1 MNMETRVIGVLS
13 SNQQL
18 STNIKHACEAFHE
31 DFEVDLFEDDDSFA
45 QYLNY
50 ELPDLVV
57 LDVSDP
63 VLGIRQLLIE
73 LKDDPWLHFGGVI
86 FVYDQERVGVVPS
99 AIRDVNLIS
108 ILEYKR
114 IDFYMPRL
122 LRILSHNR
130 NILYQRDLHALLS
143 QNLSGSFVLDN
154 DPFDLTTYSNLL
166 ANFLF
171 NANLVSHEQKERFY
185 VAIMELLLNAI
196 EHGNCRITY
205 EEKSAFLAEG
215 GDSMDLIRE
224 RNQDPEISK
233 KRVHLF
239 YRIRPNVSTFRVRDE
254 GEGFDWRK
262 YSTATGREGLE
273 ETHGRGIF
281 MANHYLT
288 NLTYN
293 DKGNEVYFELEHPPS
308 ETNAVPEMFSDR
320 REVVLKDKEVVF
332 TEGEKSSHLYYIVS
346 GNFEVLFEN
355 QRISVLTPEDIFV
368 GEMSFLLNNRR
379 SATVRSIG
387 QSVLLRISKREFI
400 TAIKQKPHYALFLAR
415 LLSQRLVR
423 LRNGRVAP

>member
-1 MNMETRVIGVLS
+1 METRVIGVLS
-13 SNQQL
+13 SNSQL
-18 STNIKHACEAFHE
+18 STNLKHACEAFHE
-31 DFEVDLFEDDDSFA
+31 DFEVDLFEDDETFA

-63 VLGIRQLLIE
+63 VLRIRQLLME
-73 LKDDPWLHFGGVI
+73 LKNDPWLHFGGVI
-86 FVYDQERVGVVPS
+86 LVYDQERVGVVPS

-108 ILEYKR
+108 ILEYGR

-185 VAIMELLLNAI
+185 VAIMELLVNAI

-205 EEKSAFLAEG
+205 EEKSAYLAKG
-215 GDSMDLIRE
+215 GDAMDLIRE
-224 RNQDPEISK
+224 RNQDPEINK
-233 KRVHLF
+233 KKVHLF
-239 YRIRPNVSTFRVRDE
+239 YRIRPNISTFRVRDE

-262 YSTATGREGLE
+262 YNTATGTEGLDE
-273 ETHGRGIF
+273 SHGRGIF
-281 MANHYLT
+281 MASHYLT

-293 DKGNEVYFELEHPPS
+293 DKGNEVYFELEHPRS
-308 ETNAVPEMFSDR
+308 ETNAVPEMFADR
-320 REVVLKDKEVVF
+320 REVVFKD
-332 TEGEKSSHLYYIVS
+332 GS
-346 GNFEVLFEN
+346 FEF
-355 QRISVLTPEDIFV
+355 
-368 GEMSFLLNNRR
+368 
-379 SATVRSIG
+379 
-387 QSVLLRISKREFI
+387 
-400 TAIKQKPHYALFLAR
+400 
-415 LLSQRLVR
+415 
-423 LRNGRVAP
+423 

>member
-1 MNMETRVIGVLS
+1 METRVIGVLS
-13 SNQQL
+13 TNGEL
-18 STNIKHACEAFHE
+18 SGKIKHACEAFHE
-31 DFEVDLFEDDDSFA
+31 DFEVDLFEEEDAFA

-50 ELPDLVV
+50 ELPDLIV
-57 LDVSDP
+57 LDISDAT
-63 VLGIRQLLIE
+63 LRIRQLLGE
-73 LKDDPWLHFGGVI
+73 LKNDPWLHFGGVI
-86 FVYDQERVGVVPS
+86 LVYDQERVCVVSS
-99 AIRDVNLIS
+99 AIRDINLIS
-108 ILEYKR
+108 ILEYGR

-171 NANLVSHEQKERFY
+171 NANLVSHEQKDRFY
-185 VAIMELLLNAI
+185 VAIMELLVNAI

-205 EEKSAFLAEG
+205 AEKSEYLDKG
-215 GDSMDLIRE
+215 GDPMDLIRE
-224 RNQDPEISK
+224 RNQDPEINK
-233 KRVHLF
+233 KKVHLF
-239 YRIRPNVSTFRVRDE
+239 YRIRPNVSTFRIRDE
-254 GEGFDWRK
+254 GEGFNWKK
-262 YSTATGREGLE
+262 YQTPTGSDGLD

-281 MANHYLT
+281 MATHYLS

-293 DKGNEVYFELEHPPS
+293 EKGNEVYFELEHPMS
-308 ETNAVPEMFSDR
+308 ESNAVPEMFLDR
-320 REVVLKDKEVVF
+320 REVVFKDKEIVF

-346 GNFEVLFEN
+346 GSFEVLY
-355 QRISVLTPEDIFV
+355 QDRRISILTSEDIFV

-387 QSVLLRISKREFI
+387 QSVLLRVSKREFI

-423 LRNGRVAP
+423 LRNGQIAP